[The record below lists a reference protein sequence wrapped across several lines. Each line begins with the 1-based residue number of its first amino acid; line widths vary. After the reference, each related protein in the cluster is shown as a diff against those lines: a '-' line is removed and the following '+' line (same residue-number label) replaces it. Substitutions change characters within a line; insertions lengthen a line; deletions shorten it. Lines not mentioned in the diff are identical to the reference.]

1 MNEVGEDEDTD
12 ILSVSVIIDSKFG
25 TPTKNFDPIRIKA
38 WKTNQRTPNRMRQQP
53 RVGILSLLKDSDVV
67 ILDGKG
73 CGVSG
78 GDSEGV
84 WQSVISCFNI
94 GSVTSDG
101 VLPIAP
107 VVDVDGLYDKVTVL
121 VASSY

>member
-1 MNEVGEDEDTD
+1 MNEVDKEEDTD

-38 WKTNQRTPNRMRQQP
+38 WKTNQITPKKMRQKP
-53 RVGILSLLKDSDVV
+53 RVELLSLLKDSDVV

-78 GDSEGV
+78 GDSVGV
-84 WQSVISCFNI
+84 WGILV
-94 GSVTSDG
+94 
-101 VLPIAP
+101 
-107 VVDVDGLYDKVTVL
+107 LYDKVTVL
-121 VASSY
+121 DASS